1 MSAPATLAPRPHP
14 DGTEPCLRP
23 DVDPD
28 VFFPDYESDAAL
40 AAAAVYCRACPRIA
54 ECLAWAVDSGEAGIW
69 AATTTAQR
77 AQLREQHGIT
87 TRIPGLTLNEVAT
100 MTTALK
106 PSPAAYAPGT
116 PDAVAAELA
125 RQADADDAPRRTS
138 PWEDVAADLAEQI
151 RSGALPEGAA
161 VPTLKELADTY
172 DVSITAAQRAVS
184 QLDHDGL
191 VSSGGRG
198 RRTIVTPTADQ
209 PATAG
214 ALPPEPGPAPE
225 PAPEPLPGDGPV
237 RAEPPSI
244 ADVIAAARATGDPKL
259 TAQADKTATAIDA
272 LAALVGEHQ
281 ALAAA
286 QRDVAWL
293 EAQLAAAKAKVRG
306 IKQGKT
312 APKTQPAADT
322 AVGRRAV
329 DPRRVRAWAADNHID
344 CNSQGIVRRE
354 VVDAY
359 LAAMHAEGALG

>member
-191 VSSGGRG
+191 VSSGGAAAGPSSPRPPTNPRRPARSRPSRG
-198 RRTIVTPTADQ
+198 LPPSLPPSPCPEMGRSEPNRRRSPTSSPPRVP
-209 PATAG
+209 PAT
-214 ALPPEPGPAPE
+214 
-225 PAPEPLPGDGPV
+225 
-237 RAEPPSI
+237 PS
-244 ADVIAAARATGDPKL
+244 
-259 TAQADKTATAIDA
+259 
-272 LAALVGEHQ
+272 
-281 ALAAA
+281 
-286 QRDVAWL
+286 
-293 EAQLAAAKAKVRG
+293 
-306 IKQGKT
+306 
-312 APKTQPAADT
+312 
-322 AVGRRAV
+322 
-329 DPRRVRAWAADNHID
+329 
-344 CNSQGIVRRE
+344 
-354 VVDAY
+354 
-359 LAAMHAEGALG
+359 